1 MNGTR
6 ISNVIGID
14 GGGTACKVA
23 AVIEGR
29 RFEAT
34 VGPANV
40 SSDFDGAMAAI
51 SNGLS
56 AVAKNADVS
65 LAKLLEV
72 PAYLGLAGTTDKE
85 MRFRVLREV
94 PLVTAR
100 AGDDRRTTLTGA
112 LGRAEGAVLSVGTGS
127 FVAAYVNRHT
137 YIKGGHGFLVGDE
150 ASGAW
155 LGRKL
160 LQRCLHVLDRIEEP
174 SPLVQRTIKGYNE
187 SKSEISGFAS
197 EATPA
202 EFAEL
207 APGIVA
213 AASEGDEFAKSLM
226 VTGARYLERC
236 LGAAKWNKDLPLC
249 LMGGL
254 GTGYRPF
261 LSSAIVNSIIKPEG
275 TALDGAL
282 TLAAEFAADLRRY
295 PE

>member
-1 MNGTR
+1 MNVTR
-6 ISNVIGID
+6 ISDVIGID
-14 GGGTACKVA
+14 GGGTACKIA

-51 SNGLS
+51 SDGLS
-56 AVAKNADVS
+56 AVAKNARVS
-65 LAKLLEV
+65 RAKLLEV

-85 MRFRVLREV
+85 MRFRILREV

-112 LGRAEGAVLSVGTGS
+112 LGRAEGAVVSVGTGS
-127 FVAAYVNRHT
+127 FVASYIDRHT
-137 YIKGGHGFLVGDE
+137 YIRGGHGLLVGDE

-160 LQRCLHVLDRIEEP
+160 MQRCLHVLDRIEES
-174 SPLVQRTIKGYNE
+174 SPLVQRTIKEYKE
-187 SKSEISGFAS
+187 SIGEISEFAR

-202 EFAEL
+202 EFAES
-207 APGIVA
+207 APGIVE
-213 AASEGDEFAKSLM
+213 AASEGDEFARSLM

-236 LGAAKWNKDLPLC
+236 LEAAKWNEDLPLC

-254 GTGYRPF
+254 GTSYRPY
-261 LSSAIVNSIIKPEG
+261 LSTSIVNSIMKPEG